1 LLWCNILAMGKTKTS
16 WGNVSKWYSKNVGE
30 KGSYYHDQVIFP
42 FIEQVWNLGND
53 DSLLDL
59 GCGEGVLS
67 RRVKGYGR
75 YHGVD
80 ASNKLLTIAR
90 EKNNSDNVDFSQYD
104 LSREFSLDTPL
115 FSHAAVI
122 LAFQNVENPNMLV
135 QNASRH
141 LIDEGEL
148 LLVINHPAYRI
159 PKGSGW
165 GVDHDSGLHYRK
177 IYKYMSKQKIRID
190 MNPGNKSTKN
200 FTYSYHHSLTDIS
213 RMLFMN
219 GFTIKLIEELV
230 SNKVSEG
237 KNSTQ
242 ENFIRKEI
250 PMFMCI
256 LAKKNNE
263 N

>member
-1 LLWCNILAMGKTKTS
+1 MSKTKTS
-16 WGNVSKWYSKNVGE
+16 WGNVSKWYSENVGD

-42 FIEQVWNLGND
+42 FIEKVWDLNSNH
-53 DSLLDL
+53 SLVDL

-67 RRVKGYGR
+67 RRLDGY
-75 YHGVD
+75 
-80 ASNKLLTIAR
+80 ASYNGIDVSNNLLAIAR
-90 EKNNSDNVDFSQYD
+90 KKNTSPKVTFSQYD
-104 LSREFSLDTPL
+104 ISKPFDLGVHSFT
-115 FSHAAVI
+115 HAAII
-122 LAFQNVENPNMLV
+122 LAFQNVENANMV
-135 QNASRH
+135 IENAARH
-141 LIDEGEL
+141 LGTNGEL
-148 LLVINHPAYRI
+148 LLVLNHPAFRI

-165 GVDHDSGLHYRK
+165 GVDQDTGMHYRK

-190 MNPGNKSTKN
+190 MHPGNKAEKD

-213 RMLFMN
+213 RMLFIN
-219 GFTIKLIEELV
+219 GFTITVIEELV

-237 KNSTQ
+237 KNAAF